1 MVKHLE
7 IHDILVDCQ
16 HGFRAKR
23 SCETQLISLTHELI
37 NHLHSGIQN
46 DLIIL
51 DFSKAFDKVSHKKLL
66 CTLDNYDIRN
76 TTLKWIG
83 SFLNNRMQQVVL
95 DGESSSKFPVVSG
108 LSTGVCP
115 GSPSLCHIY

>member
-1 MVKHLE
+1 MLNITVYSN
-7 IHDILVDCQ
+7 IQ
-16 HGFRAKR
+16 
-23 SCETQLISLTHELI
+23 LI

-51 DFSKAFDKVSHKKLL
+51 DFSKAFDKVPHNNLL
-66 CTLDNYDIRN
+66 CKLENYGIRN

-95 DGESSSKFPVVSG
+95 DGESSSKLPVVSG
-108 LSTGVCP
+108 VP
-115 GSPSLCHIY
+115 QGSVMALFSFSHLLMTYQQQYHHKLISLLTNQALLRL